1 MKLLFFLLMPFVDL
15 YLLIVAGGY
24 IGPHLTIFLVVF
36 TSVLGF
42 LLLRHQMSSGFR
54 IAQAVA
60 LSRVEPERPL
70 LDGVLILVGA
80 VLLMVPGFLS
90 DFIGLLTLVP
100 AVRGWV
106 FRRIS
111 RRLNVEVSVDRQQTV
126 SRTHRRTIDGE
137 YKRED

>member
-54 IAQAVA
+54 VAQAIA
-60 LSRVEPERPL
+60 LSKAAPERSL
-70 LDGVLILVGA
+70 LDGVLILIGA

-90 DFIGLLTLVP
+90 DLIGLATLIP
-100 AVRGWV
+100 GFRSWV

-111 RRLNVEVSVDRQQTV
+111 RQIHVELEVQQQSGKSHTEQ
-126 SRTHRRTIDGE
+126 RTIDGE